1 MKCGICGSLVA
12 NTYIK
17 NYFLLKYQ
25 HIFKTERCR
34 EGKEIVTRGC
44 RLILHQILSAR
55 IIGKAIM
62 TVRRIAI
69 LMLGVK
75 RLNV

>member
-1 MKCGICGSLVA
+1 MVFGSLVA
-12 NTYIK
+12 NIYIK

-34 EGKEIVTRGC
+34 EEKEIVTRGC
-44 RLILHQILSAR
+44 RLILHQILTAR

-69 LMLGVK
+69 LMLVVK